1 MDAEQER
8 LIGELAKSLVRL
20 TDQLC
25 VLSSVMEPEEIED
38 IYDEWDG
45 AAEDLWA
52 VWREVK
58 VEKDLATCR

>member
-1 MDAEQER
+1 MNTQQER
-8 LIGELAKSLVRL
+8 LMGELAESLVRL

-25 VLSSVMEPEEIED
+25 VLSSVMEPEELEY
-38 IYDEWDG
+38 IYDELDG
-45 AAEDLWA
+45 AAEDLWT